1 MNKHSH
7 CLWIIPGSALVM
19 LCITQNPLFL
29 PGLTVGMLLVGVA
42 YMMRRDWRARIA
54 ALPLWLGLAF
64 TLLGDTFL
72 VFRNAF
78 VGSIDFIFGVI
89 GFSFSQISWLCFSW
103 KRGRFN
109 KWVGIPL
116 FSICCLFYVFILF
129 PALRG
134 TGLQFV
140 VAIYAFL
147 SCLNLSLFSG
157 AQVTGKICLTSAIA
171 VLLFSDTMIAL
182 GSMIYIG
189 QVLVLVGPTY
199 LISLVLMGIGAAR
212 FTLKYNVAGN
222 VL

>member
-1 MNKHSH
+1 MNKYSH
-7 CLWIIPGSALVM
+7 CLWIIPGCALIM
-19 LCITQNPLFL
+19 LCITRNPLFL
-29 PGLTVGMLLVGVA
+29 PGLTVGMLLVGAV
-42 YMMRRDWRARIA
+42 YMLRRDSQTRIA

-72 VFRNAF
+72 VFRNAH
-78 VGSIDFIFGVI
+78 VGGIDFIFGVI

-116 FSICCLFYVFILF
+116 FSICCLFYVFIIF

-157 AQVTGKICLTSAIA
+157 AKVPGQICLTSAIA

-199 LISLVLMGIGAAR
+199 LISLSLMGIGAAY
-212 FTLKYNVAGN
+212 FTLKYNTLEN
-222 VL
+222 ML

>member
-1 MNKHSH
+1 
-7 CLWIIPGSALVM
+7 M
-19 LCITQNPLFL
+19 LCITQNHLFL
-29 PGLTVGMLLVGVA
+29 PGLTVGMLLVGVS
-42 YMMRRDWRARIA
+42 YMLRRDSQTRIV

-64 TLLGDTFL
+64 TLSGDTFL
-72 VFRNAF
+72 VFRNAY
-78 VGSIDFIFGVI
+78 VGGVDFIFGVI
-89 GFSFSQISWLCFSW
+89 GFSFSQMCWLCFSW
-103 KRGRFN
+103 KRGSFK
-109 KWVGIPL
+109 KWIGIPL

-157 AQVTGKICLTSAIA
+157 AKVPGQICLTSAIA

-199 LISLVLMGIGAAR
+199 LISLSLMGIGATR
-212 FTLKYNVAGN
+212 FTLKYNALEN
-222 VL
+222 ML

>member
-1 MNKHSH
+1 MNKYSH
-7 CLWIIPGSALVM
+7 CLWIIPGSALIM
-19 LCITQNPLFL
+19 LCITRNPLFL

-42 YMMRRDWRARIA
+42 YMLQRDSRTRIA
-54 ALPLWLGLAF
+54 ALPLWVGLAF

-72 VFRNAF
+72 VFRNAH
-78 VGSIDFIFGVI
+78 VGGTDFIFGVI

-103 KRGRFN
+103 GRGGFN

-157 AQVTGKICLTSAIA
+157 TKVPGQICLTSAIA

-199 LISLVLMGIGAAR
+199 LISLSLMGIGATR
-212 FTLKYNVAGN
+212 FTLKYNALEN
-222 VL
+222 ML